1 MGNYLIPL
9 LRRSDDDTTAV
20 KSDAMMSL
28 DGIDKL
34 KRNTNNKMSNFYV
47 LNVRILYAENTSRKR
62 YCSIK
67 V

>member
-47 LNVRILYAENTSRKR
+47 LNVRIL
-62 YCSIK
+62 
-67 V
+67 